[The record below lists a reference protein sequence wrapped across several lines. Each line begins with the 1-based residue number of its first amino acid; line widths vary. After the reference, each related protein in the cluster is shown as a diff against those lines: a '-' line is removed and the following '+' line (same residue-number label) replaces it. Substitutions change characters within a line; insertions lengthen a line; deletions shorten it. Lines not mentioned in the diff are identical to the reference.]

1 MDPTTPPQVL
11 KTPRRSRFGGWI
23 GLVVAVALG
32 WGVATLL
39 RDRAA
44 DEFGPAIAAA
54 AADGDLFMFSAT
66 WCSVC
71 TRAHRYFASHQVR
84 YQSCEIDLDADCR
97 ARFERLGGQGTP
109 LMVVR
114 GRPQTGFSAA
124 RIAAALN

>member
-1 MDPTTPPQVL
+1 M
-11 KTPRRSRFGGWI
+11 
-23 GLVVAVALG
+23 VAAAIG
-32 WGVATLL
+32 WGGATLL

-44 DEFGPAIAAA
+44 GEFGPAIATA

-84 YQSCEIDLDADCR
+84 YQSCEIDQDADCR
-97 ARFERLGGQGTP
+97 ARFDRLGGQGTP
-109 LMVVR
+109 LLVVR
-114 GRPQTGFSAA
+114 GVPQTGFSPA